1 MTSVPGLEGM
11 AFGLEAERVLELPVA
26 VENDINLAALG
37 EHWLG
42 VARGVDDFI
51 FLSVGTGLGAGLVLR
66 GELHRG
72 RHGAAGELDLV
83 SAGLAFDIDPCAGAL
98 SKLSAT
104 LAEQDGDTL
113 LVPPY
118 DPPAVFTAARAGM
131 RSRVRS

>member
-72 RHGAAGELDLV
+72 GGAAGELDRLRR
-83 SAGLAFDIDPCAGAL
+83 P
-98 SKLSAT
+98 
-104 LAEQDGDTL
+104 
-113 LVPPY
+113 
-118 DPPAVFTAARAGM
+118 
-131 RSRVRS
+131 RVRHRPVRRGPVRALGDARRTGRRHASRAALRSARRVHSGTRG

>member
-1 MTSVPGLEGM
+1 M
-11 AFGLEAERVLELPVA
+11 AFGYEAERVLGLPVA

-51 FLSVGTGLGAGLVLR
+51 FLSVGTGLGAGLVLH

-72 RHGAAGELDLV
+72 PTRRGGRARFRLGRPRARHRPV
-83 SAGLAFDIDPCAGAL
+83 RGAL
-98 SKLSAT
+98 SELSSK
-104 LAEQDGDTL
+104 LAERDGETL
-113 LVPPY
+113 LVPPTILL
-118 DPPAVFTAARAGM
+118 PCSQRRARVT